1 MTRVLS
7 SLKTVSPWQ
16 WLALLVLFAAG
27 ASGTY
32 WGYQWVADS
41 EDGALAEDQQL
52 IPVQRDDLVTSISIN
67 GSLAFPNTETVS
79 FETPGTLGELAVE
92 EGQAVTAGQPLAV
105 LDGATVAALQL
116 SLAQTRLDAS
126 HAEEA
131 LAEVISPYELLEIDQ
146 AKAKVA
152 DAHET
157 IRNTEEELLTLLQP
171 TEDDLAEAE
180 SAIADAILKIDT
192 IHDDIATLT
201 SGPDQGELDDLHFQT
216 QTAHVALDNVRRD
229 QSLTVEDWNEK
240 ITGAEDDIAT
250 AVEEYRLPFE
260 KWLGA
265 EAQAVDDVITPDALL
280 DQWGADLEALF
291 DRSEVDH
298 RLISPTPNDDP
309 STAWNEQTIYA
320 FTHLSPYDIR
330 SSCDDPPDDPNVYC
344 VFDEMSEAWDKLVEL
359 RSTLD
364 TLSTESTTALSKAQ
378 DAVVKAEQSLTDIAD
393 KIADLLVAPDP
404 LALRTKDNELVQAE
418 MALAQA
424 ESDLADLQERLA
436 LGVTLEV
443 ASAEPGAGEGID
455 TTMLDDDV
463 SEPLRTDLLN
473 MQKDIEDALLALR
486 EAEDS
491 LWDLTQA
498 PDPLLVAL
506 RQAELSTAE
515 LEVLEATQHLSGVSL
530 TSTITAIVTE
540 ISVQVGDDVNR
551 NTSVLTLVDPNVIEV
566 NGSVDEIDVLYVQ
579 IGATANV
586 VMDALPGEVLL
597 GTVSYVSADAVSQ
610 QGVVTYEVRIAVEA
624 PAGVELR
631 SGLTAVA
638 ELVLRSEPDVLL
650 VPLEALRGS
659 FAQPTVLVSEEG
671 VVAERPITTGA
682 SDDFWVVV
690 ESGLSEG
697 DLIVMEGVGD
707 ASNFGFGGFRGI
719 PGGFGG
725 GGFRP
730 RGGGN

>member
-566 NGSVDEIDVLYVQ
+566 NGSVDEIDMLYVQ

>member
-16 WLALLVLFAAG
+16 WLVLLVLFAAG
-27 ASGTY
+27 TSGTY

-126 HAEEA
+126 NAEEA

-201 SGPDQGELDDLHFQT
+201 SGPDQDELDDLHFQT
-216 QTAHVALDNVRRD
+216 QTAHVALDNVLRD

-240 ITGAEDDIAT
+240 ITDAEDDIAT

-265 EAQAVDDVITPDALL
+265 EAQAVDDDIAPDALL
-280 DQWGADLEALF
+280 KQWGADLEALF

-344 VFDEMSEAWDKLVEL
+344 VLDEMSEAWDKLVEL
-359 RSTLD
+359 RSALD
-364 TLSTESTTALSKAQ
+364 PLGAESATVLSKAQ
-378 DAVVKAEQSLTDIAD
+378 DAVVKAEQSLSDIAD

-404 LALRTKDNELVQAE
+404 LALRTKDNELVQAK

-443 ASAEPGAGEGID
+443 ATAEPDAGEGID

-463 SEPLRTDLLN
+463 SEPLRRDLLN
-473 MQKDIEDALLALR
+473 MQKDVEDALLALR

-491 LWDLTQA
+491 LSELTQA

-506 RQAELSTAE
+506 RQAELDSAE
-515 LEVLEATQHLSGVSL
+515 LEVFEATQHLSGVSL
-530 TSTITAIVTE
+530 TSPITAIVTE

-624 PAGVELR
+624 PPGVELR

>member
-16 WLALLVLFAAG
+16 WLVLLVLFAAG
-27 ASGTY
+27 TSGTY

-126 HAEEA
+126 NAEEA

-201 SGPDQGELDDLHFQT
+201 SGPDQDELDDLHFQT
-216 QTAHVALDNVRRD
+216 QTAHVALDNVLRD

-240 ITGAEDDIAT
+240 ITDAEDDIAT

-265 EAQAVDDVITPDALL
+265 EAQAVDDDIAPDALL
-280 DQWGADLEALF
+280 KQWGADLEALF

-344 VFDEMSEAWDKLVEL
+344 VLDEMSEAWDKLVEL
-359 RSTLD
+359 RSALD
-364 TLSTESTTALSKAQ
+364 PLGAESATVLSKAQ
-378 DAVVKAEQSLTDIAD
+378 DAVVKAEQSLSDIAD

-404 LALRTKDNELVQAE
+404 LALRTKDNELVQAK

-443 ASAEPGAGEGID
+443 ATAEPDAGEGID

-463 SEPLRTDLLN
+463 SEPLRRDLLN
-473 MQKDIEDALLALR
+473 MQKDVEDALLALR

-491 LWDLTQA
+491 LSELTQA

-506 RQAELSTAE
+506 RQAELDSAE
-515 LEVLEATQHLSGVSL
+515 LEVYEATQHLSGVSL
-530 TSTITAIVTE
+530 TSPITGIVTE